1 MEPVIYAG
9 CTNNVQ
15 AQSTGRSGVQNC
27 WRSCNAASSSEQM
40 NKRLGVAQTPELLDD
55 DALASPA
62 SLSPACSERSPHC
75 LSREAQTPIVHQER
89 KGAIPKSERL
99 VICTQVS
106 GIWWA
111 WPASDRPSRCRAMNV
126 ATCCAHACL
135 TVPGGKALGSRLQW
149 CFLNTTSPVST
160 TSSFVELGNE
170 IFFRKGVPVPPCP
183 ALPCIAHALLSLFVR
198 ARLTTPCLALC
209 RSSFERFLH
218 PQ

>member
-99 VICTQVS
+99 IICTQVS
-106 GIWWA
+106 GIWWP
-111 WPASDRPSRCRAMNV
+111 WPASDRPTQWLHHLATVALWFPARCTALRCPVMFSPLRLARCV
-126 ATCCAHACL
+126 LVCL
-135 TVPGGKALGSRLQW
+135 LLA
-149 CFLNTTSPVST
+149 
-160 TSSFVELGNE
+160 
-170 IFFRKGVPVPPCP
+170 PP
-183 ALPCIAHALLSLFVR
+183 LLLAVIGHLR
-198 ARLTTPCLALC
+198 QLT
-209 RSSFERFLH
+209 
-218 PQ
+218 

>member
-111 WPASDRPSRCRAMNV
+111 WPASDRPTIGSSARPTTHPIRCPPSLLQLPSFLRA
-126 ATCCAHACL
+126 
-135 TVPGGKALGSRLQW
+135 P
-149 CFLNTTSPVST
+149 TSPST
-160 TSSFVELGNE
+160 YTLFSAPPPLPFPLCTLTSPF
-170 IFFRKGVPVPPCP
+170 PC
-183 ALPCIAHALLSLFVR
+183 ALPPGPHCSRTTCPPPRRPRCSLPR
-198 ARLTTPCLALC
+198 PPPPTPARPPPPLP
-209 RSSFERFLH
+209 
-218 PQ
+218 

>member
-9 CTNNVQ
+9 CTNNVK

-99 VICTQVS
+99 VIFTQVS

-111 WPASDRPSRCRAMNV
+111 WPASDRPTEVDWCFFSAGIMHALPRSAGEVSYITMQGRDVWHGTLPSSSV
-126 ATCCAHACL
+126 APHEVHC
-135 TVPGGKALGSRLQW
+135 GLGS
-149 CFLNTTSPVST
+149 
-160 TSSFVELGNE
+160 
-170 IFFRKGVPVPPCP
+170 
-183 ALPCIAHALLSLFVR
+183 
-198 ARLTTPCLALC
+198 ALC
-209 RSSFERFLH
+209 SQGRIVKHWDRL
-218 PQ
+218 